1 VTCTIAISNQKGGV
15 AKTTSCISLGACL
28 AEAGKR
34 TLIVDFDPQVNLTLT
49 TGFEPENLEFTLADL
64 LIEPEGTLE
73 PANVILHT
81 TLLNLDLM
89 PADQRLVDL
98 EINTRS
104 NPGYECALLNVL
116 APIRDQYDYIL
127 IDCPPSMGSLTI
139 MALTAANLALIPVQ
153 CDYFA
158 TRGLLSLLDIVK
170 AVQAHTNPKLS
181 YALFVTM
188 YDARPLISRRML
200 EQLRINFPDEMLET
214 IIGIDTRLRESVL
227 ANEPVITYASNTR
240 ASIQYRSLAGEL
252 IQWIESKNN

>member
-1 VTCTIAISNQKGGV
+1 VTCTMAISNQKGGV

-64 LIEPEGTLE
+64 LDSSDNQAKAED
-73 PANVILHT
+73 VILPT
-81 TLLNLDLM
+81 GIAGLDLM

-104 NPGYECALLNVL
+104 NPGYEQSLLKVL
-116 APIRDQYDYIL
+116 AVIQNRYDTIL

-158 TRGLLSLLDIVK
+158 TRGLLSLLEIVK
-170 AVQAHTNPKLS
+170 AVQAQTNPQLI

-200 EQLRINFPDEMLET
+200 EQLRLNFPDEMFDT

-227 ANEPVITYASNTR
+227 ANEPITTYSTNTR
-240 ASIQYRSLAGEL
+240 ASVQYRSLANEL
-252 IQWIESKNN
+252 IQWMDKHSR